1 MAPALANGLED
12 LITAV
17 HSEENPPMPKM
28 VKAQTLMCLELVPVQ
43 GVLAHDLLFKCVP
56 SLSLRPC
63 PSLPGCHY
71 QVPNSWP
78 NSSLA

>member
-1 MAPALANGLED
+1 MAPALANVLEE

-28 VKAQTLMCLELVPVQ
+28 VKAQTIMCLELVPVQ

-63 PSLPGCHY
+63 PSLP
-71 QVPNSWP
+71 SAKLMA